1 MAHSLSA
8 KKRMRQN
15 ETRRVRNRA
24 RKSVVKTQ
32 TRRFT
37 EAVAARDVETS
48 ETELRKACRLLDRIA
63 AKGTMH
69 KNTVARRKSSLQK
82 RFNALKAR

>member
-48 ETELRKACRLLDRIA
+48 ETELRQACRLLDRIA
-63 AKGTMH
+63 SKGTMH
-69 KNTVARRKSSLQK
+69 KNTVARRKSNLQK